1 LVDHDLAFLIWLG
14 EMLGRAGYLVL
25 PASGLEEAAR
35 HDVQLDVD
43 IVLGIA
49 SAAILRSAAVGQLSR
64 FRNRWI
70 AAIDPF
76 ESFSPDPE
84 TFQNLG
90 IAAALRKPERLD
102 ASREWK
108 WLRVIRVADR
118 ICQLQKSDLAADIR
132 TVTDGAAQL
141 LAEGRVIE
149 ADAFAERAE
158 ELIETSPEIAQ
169 AGAAEQSLVT
179 RTETLRSGAQD
190 LLERVNALDAASA
203 QQADEIA
210 ILRRSVDG
218 AIGRLNR
225 QVEYL
230 HSIGGR
236 QLQQWEVLMEVVRT
250 LNKL

>member
-1 LVDHDLAFLIWLG
+1 METAEKDSGFQLTRRDFLKLG
-14 EMLGRAGYLVL
+14 
-25 PASGLEEAAR
+25 
-35 HDVQLDVD
+35 
-43 IVLGIA
+43 
-49 SAAILRSAAVGQLSR
+49 SAAFAIGALS
-64 FRNRWI
+64 
-70 AAIDPF
+70 
-76 ESFSPDPE
+76 
-84 TFQNLG
+84 
-90 IAAALRKPERLD
+90 
-102 ASREWK
+102 
-108 WLRVIRVADR
+108 
-118 ICQLQKSDLAADIR
+118 
-132 TVTDGAAQL
+132 
-141 LAEGRVIE
+141 
-149 ADAFAERAE
+149 
-158 ELIETSPEIAQ
+158 Q